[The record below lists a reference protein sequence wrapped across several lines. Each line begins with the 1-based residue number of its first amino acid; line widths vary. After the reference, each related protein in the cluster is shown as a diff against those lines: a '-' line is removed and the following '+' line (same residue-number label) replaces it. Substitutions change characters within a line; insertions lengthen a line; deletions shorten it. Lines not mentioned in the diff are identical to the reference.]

1 MAATARFAF
10 PNPWRY
16 AGSSYPYFRVIVVL
30 LLSLITQTAPAQDR
44 ITGRALFED
53 ATAAMDFQQVQ
64 SQTFIP
70 FSNILSGGYG
80 RSVLWVRLHI
90 EPETGDADEPLIL
103 RIRPGYLD
111 EVGLYDPRYQS
122 LGNQVTG
129 DNLPGSADAYRS
141 LNNNLV
147 IPQGDQPREIWLRV
161 ASTSSRLLQVQA
173 LSGPETLRLDRQ
185 QEMLYSLFLAF
196 LALLSLWGA
205 SHWLI
210 RPDRLLLLFTLK
222 QAVGLIYMVGYLGYA
237 REFWPDGLTAITPGQ
252 YTDWSLPLYTLLGCL
267 FDYHLLRSF
276 HANALGLKLLLV
288 LAAGLVFEYA
298 LLLFDQSQ
306 EAFMLNGVVVL
317 IGVCLTLL
325 LALTTPNPE
334 KLAPGNRL
342 PLSRRAIILLY
353 SAIFLGFMTSVLPL
367 LGLTQASFLVFDGFL
382 IYSLVSGLAMLLVM
396 IRRMRESE
404 RQLTAAEA
412 ARDCAEGRAAAEQLQ
427 RQEQAQFLT
436 MLTHELKTPLAVVRM
451 VLGAKTLTDDMK
463 DEAERSIRDMNHIV
477 QRCMQVERLNDQDVP
492 RQRLACCLAEE
503 LADIIQHTTQAHR
516 VDLLSEAPPTILETD
531 PLLLRLIV
539 ANLIDNACKYS
550 PTDST
555 ITVHLGAPVGLD
567 PNGFSI
573 RVANLPGKAGWPDP
587 QQVFNK
593 YYRHPRAHEH
603 TGSGLGLFLSARLA
617 KQLGGEL
624 RYCPTAQ
631 EVVFELCFRPE
642 QC

>member
-1 MAATARFAF
+1 MLAPARTPI
-10 PNPWRY
+10 PNLWCN
-16 AGSSYPYFRVIVVL
+16 AGCRHRPVRAILVCL
-30 LLSLITQTAPAQDR
+30 LLLLAHTVTAGDHITE
-44 ITGRALFED
+44 RAVFED
-53 ATAAMDFQQVQ
+53 ANASLDLAQVQ
-64 SQTFIP
+64 SQAFTP
-70 FSNILSGGYG
+70 FSGILSRGYG
-80 RSVLWVRLHI
+80 RSALWIRLQI
-90 EPETGDADEPLIL
+90 EPGIGEADETLIL

-111 EVGLYDPRYQS
+111 EVRLYDPYYRS
-122 LGNQVTG
+122 LGTAMTG

-147 IPQGDQPREIWLRV
+147 IPQGEQPRGIWLRV
-161 ASTSSRLLQVQA
+161 ASTSSRVLQVQA

-222 QAVGLIYMVGYLGYA
+222 QTVGLIYMVGYLGYA
-237 REFWPDGLTAITPGQ
+237 REFWPEGLTAITPGQ
-252 YTDWSLPLYTLLGCL
+252 YTDWSLPLYTLLGFL

-298 LLLFDQSQ
+298 LLLLDQSQ
-306 EAFMLNGVVVL
+306 QAFMLNGVVVL

-412 ARDCAEGRAAAEQLQ
+412 ARECAERRAEAELEQ

-492 RQRLACCLAEE
+492 GQRLACCLAEE

-550 PTDST
+550 PADST
-555 ITVHLGAPVGLD
+555 ITVCLSAPVGLE

-587 QQVFNK
+587 QQVFQK
-593 YYRHPRAHEH
+593 YYRHPRAHEY

-624 RYCPTAQ
+624 RYCPTAE

-642 QC
+642 QG